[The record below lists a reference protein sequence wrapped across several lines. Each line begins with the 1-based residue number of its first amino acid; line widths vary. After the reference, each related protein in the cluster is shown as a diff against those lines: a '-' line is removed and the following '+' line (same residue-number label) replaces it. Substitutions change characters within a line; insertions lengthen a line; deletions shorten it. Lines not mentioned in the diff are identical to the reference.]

1 MTLIEIKEEET
12 MKQTHT
18 TKTTAIIL
26 TVMDGEYEVFED
38 LSIERYN
45 LFDGQPCY
53 PPNYEVERNEDITQ
67 EDINKLFS
75 LVREG
80 VTDST
85 DPRVTETKIYKE
97 FQRVERFSVVKRY
110 RPKNREIDNNDNL
123 STKEIIHILSLV
135 VDLVI
140 DIILRSPYLR
150 IVKIENLYECLY
162 ERSRRSFL
170 NLSVFERLAS
180 SSNLIYLRLKFDNS
194 ISFEKEEIQSFI
206 EILSKSQSLQ
216 RLDLTIFNRNHYQKN
231 SHFQQKL
238 FFSKKEMLLFAESL
252 TKFPNLQ
259 EVDLRESRFTP
270 SRIKAMKD
278 LITEKA
284 PNLNVFF

>member
-1 MTLIEIKEEET
+1 

-45 LFDGQPCY
+45 LFDGQPSY
-53 PPNYEVERNEDITQ
+53 PQIERNEDITQ

-123 STKEIIHILSLV
+123 STQEIIDILYSV

-140 DIILRSPYLR
+140 DIILRSPYLKT
-150 IVKIENLYECLY
+150 VKIENLYECLY
-162 ERSRRSFL
+162 SGGDQEGGL
-170 NLSVFERLAS
+170 LLDLSVFERLAS
-180 SSNLIYLRLKFDNS
+180 SSSLILLRLKFDNS
-194 ISFEKEEIQSFI
+194 ISFEKEKIQSFI

-216 RLDLTIFNRNHYQKN
+216 RLDLAIFNDDHYKKN

-284 PNLNVFF
+284 PNLKVFF